1 MSFTVMITGGGGF
14 VAHHTLVHLLK
25 NTDWNFVA
33 TDSFRHVG
41 ISARLRA
48 VFEELPEA
56 RHRVKVVIHDLAT
69 PIDKLTAKE
78 FGKINAIINMASQS
92 HVDRSISNPRPFIE
106 NNVALALSMFDYART
121 LDNLESFIQIST
133 DEVYGP
139 AKPGVFHS
147 EWEVLVPSNAYSAS
161 KMCQEGIATAYWRSY
176 DIPMIIT
183 NTMNIFGE
191 RQNSEKFIPKAIGH
205 LVKGIPVPIHAKTV
219 NGKWDA
225 GSRYY
230 LHARNQADAL
240 KFILE
245 NIGNTPHRY
254 SNGLA
259 RPHKFNII
267 GEVEISNDQLV
278 TMIAEV
284 LGIKSREI
292 LEYTN
297 VENIRPGHDLRYALE
312 GSKLRNLGW
321 KQPVT
326 FRDSLSKTVIWSKD
340 HPEWLED

>member
-1 MSFTVMITGGGGF
+1 MITGAGGF
-14 VAHHTLVHLLK
+14 VAHHTLAHLLK

-56 RHRVKVVIHDLAT
+56 RHRVKVVVHDLAT

-78 FGKINAIINMASQS
+78 FGEINSIINMASQS
-92 HVDRSISNPRPFIE
+92 HVDRSISDPRPFIE
-106 NNVALALSMFDYART
+106 NNVAIALTMFDFART
-121 LDNLESFIQIST
+121 LNNLESFIQIST

-176 DIPMIIT
+176 DLPMIIT

-205 LVKGIPVPIHAKTV
+205 IIKGIPVPIHAKIV
-219 NGKWDA
+219 NNNWDA

-240 KFILE
+240 MFILK
-245 NIGNTPHRY
+245 NVAKAPHRY
-254 SNGLA
+254 SDGLS
-259 RPHKFNII
+259 RPHKFNVI
-267 GEVEISNDQLV
+267 GEVEISNDKLV
-278 TMIAEV
+278 TMIAEI
-284 LGIKSREI
+284 LGVTGKNI
-292 LEYTN
+292 LEYTD

-312 GSKLRNLGW
+312 GSKLRDMGW
-321 KQPVT
+321 NQPVT
-326 FRDSLSKTVIWSKD
+326 FENSLKKTVLWSKD
-340 HPEWLED
+340 HSEWLDG

>member
-1 MSFTVMITGGGGF
+1 MITGAGGF
-14 VAHHTLVHLLK
+14 VAHHTLAHLLK

-56 RHRVKVVIHDLAT
+56 RHRVKVVVHDLAT

-78 FGKINAIINMASQS
+78 FGQVNSIINMASQS

-106 NNVALALSMFDYART
+106 NNVAIALTMFDFART

-176 DIPMIIT
+176 DLPMIIT

-205 LVKGIPVPIHAKTV
+205 IIKGISVPIHAKVV
-219 NGKWDA
+219 NNNWDA

-240 KFILE
+240 MFILK
-245 NIGNTPHRY
+245 NVAKAPHRY
-254 SNGLA
+254 SDGLS
-259 RPHKFNII
+259 RPHKFNVI
-267 GEVEISNDQLV
+267 GEVEISNDKLV
-278 TMIAEV
+278 TMIAEI
-284 LGIKSREI
+284 LGVTGKNI
-292 LEYTN
+292 LEYTD

-312 GSKLRNLGW
+312 GSKLRDMGW
-321 KQPVT
+321 NQPVT
-326 FRDSLSKTVIWSKD
+326 FENSLKKTVLWSKD
-340 HPEWLED
+340 HSEWLEG

>member
-1 MSFTVMITGGGGF
+1 MITGAGGF
-14 VAHHTLVHLLK
+14 VAHHTLAHLLK

-56 RHRVKVVIHDLAT
+56 RHRVKVVVHDLAT

-78 FGKINAIINMASQS
+78 FGEINSIINMASQS
-92 HVDRSISNPRPFIE
+92 HVDRSISDPRPFIE
-106 NNVALALSMFDYART
+106 NNVAIALTMFDFART
-121 LDNLESFIQIST
+121 LNNLESFIQIST

-176 DIPMIIT
+176 DLPMIIT

-191 RQNSEKFIPKAIGH
+191 RQNSEKFITKAIGH
-205 LVKGIPVPIHAKTV
+205 IIKGIPVPIHAKVV
-219 NGKWDA
+219 NNNWDA

-240 KFILE
+240 MFILK
-245 NIGNTPHRY
+245 NVAKAPHRY
-254 SNGLA
+254 SDGLS
-259 RPHKFNII
+259 RPHKFNVI
-267 GEVEISNDQLV
+267 GEVEISNDKLV
-278 TMIAEV
+278 TMIAEI
-284 LGIKSREI
+284 LGVAGKNI
-292 LEYTN
+292 LEYTD

-312 GSKLRNLGW
+312 GSKLRDMGW
-321 KQPVT
+321 NQPVT
-326 FRDSLSKTVIWSKD
+326 FENSLKKTVLWSKD
-340 HPEWLED
+340 HSEWLEG